1 MSKARQQPMSTCTDM
16 TGYIPVRNNHHTPIH
31 TSPDDHWV
39 THYRASNR
47 ATYPDHAM
55 RHSLRYSQD
64 DESEP
69 VFGELPLIHHPSAA
83 SRMGQVSILPY
94 RGYASFRFDN
104 QAKHHDGTSRI
115 HQPFGQPSPT
125 ESEVTWS
132 TPSHAVAPQEL
143 HPSYSSGENIL
154 TSTDLSIDRSIRAVT
169 TTNVAILHV
178 LHDFAT
184 GMTSGCVGD
193 YGCMDPVSDQRIGS
207 NLPPFSL
214 SDTSPTPYEP
224 RTLGHL
230 FHTGR
235 GNLAILPG
243 TLVANDRADDASIH
257 HDRTMACGWIEPDGK
272 ACGEQIDYH
281 CEGRFATAHGINNI
295 SWNVKVK
302 CRWCPPSAKKRG
314 ETERSHPASKGST
327 YEVSASKENGRIP
340 WSRRRRR
347 N

>member
-1 MSKARQQPMSTCTDM
+1 
-16 TGYIPVRNNHHTPIH
+16 
-31 TSPDDHWV
+31 
-39 THYRASNR
+39 
-47 ATYPDHAM
+47 M

-64 DESEP
+64 DESGP

-83 SRMGQVSILPY
+83 SRMGQVSMLPY
-94 RGYASFRFDN
+94 RGYASFRFDD

-125 ESEVTWS
+125 ELEVTWS

-154 TSTDLSIDRSIRAVT
+154 TSADLSIDRSIRAVA

-224 RTLGHL
+224 RMLGHL

-243 TLVANDRADDASIH
+243 MLVANDRADDASIH
-257 HDRTMACGWIEPDGK
+257 HDPSIT
-272 ACGEQIDYH
+272 YH
-281 CEGRFATAHGINNI
+281 GMLRL
-295 SWNVKVK
+295 
-302 CRWCPPSAKKRG
+302 SAVGVRVRKKREAHMKYRRPKKTLAYLG
-314 ETERSHPASKGST
+314 AEEGGGIST
-327 YEVSASKENGRIP
+327 IFCFSCDCIG
-340 WSRRRRR
+340 
-347 N
+347 